1 MALRVF
7 YFLKYF
13 FTPSSRFLD
22 FSISAYN
29 RCFFSNSCI
38 VIIVVFLVKH
48 SCLLRFFVEAAVG
61 IAFSLINPVNT
72 FLLALLWRHLIC
84 LPCGV
89 AAFVVRDT
97 ESVCVLLVDKF
108 VPAVYSDCHDRL
120 VRGVA
125 AIYGS
130 ELGIVYLVDVL
141 VELQE
146 LCNTE
151 FAVRTVAEELVASV
165 LYTLSAPTELHQLLA
180 EDSPETYPLATDL
193 NGIAH
198 CWKINSKPIDER
210 HYLCCRGRRLVAE
223 DR

>member
-1 MALRVF
+1 M
-7 YFLKYF
+7 
-13 FTPSSRFLD
+13 
-22 FSISAYN
+22 
-29 RCFFSNSCI
+29 
-38 VIIVVFLVKH
+38 
-48 SCLLRFFVEAAVG
+48 CLLV
-61 IAFSLINPVNT
+61 ISLINPVNT
-72 FLLALLWRHLIC
+72 SLLALLRRHLIC

-125 AIYGS
+125 AIYGGK
-130 ELGIVYLVDVL
+130 LGIVYLVDIF

-146 LCNTE
+146 LRHAE
-151 FAVRTVAEELVASV
+151 LAVRAVAEELVAGV

-198 CWKINSKPIDER
+198 CWEVHRKPIDER

-223 DR
+223 CR